1 MSREDLC
8 RGFVFEPSWPIK
20 PWMSDLDT
28 RIGGLGSNR
37 RIAVA
42 LLEVLAEDGDVATRA
57 RAVRAL
63 GDAAAILDR
72 PNGWIPPERLRAML
86 TAARFDRRRARRIGQ
101 ALVRPSALSLL
112 LCYTGIA
119 SPAKMYRRVHQLL
132 ARESEGGRYEAV
144 EVGDQTAHI
153 RFHPAGSD
161 STEPSS
167 SQEWGECGD
176 VLCGLRQG
184 MLASLPGLFGL
195 TPARVVET
203 ACLYAG
209 DPYCEFSAHWTRHPR
224 SGMLTGAAIGLL
236 AGGLAISF
244 GVPAA
249 YALAGLTLLG
259 AAIGRSLDLTLQL
272 EAVAGVR
279 RGQLAL
285 LEQLD
290 QGLSERMDAL
300 AQLQTDVPVSREPE
314 GPASFEQAEGL
325 VPASPHSDAIRT
337 SPGETTC
344 LVRQGAARIYE
355 SASAL
360 REDLASLQAQMSE
373 GERTGLRG
381 GLQSCEQ
388 HGRRIGEAASEID
401 RAVGGGVMRR
411 KTDVRALIERV
422 VATLK
427 PSWPAE
433 LEIEL
438 DVAGAQPPVRC
449 DPLQIEI
456 VVEQLLHNAAA
467 ANGQVGRVTVSL
479 RPHADGVEVAVLDE
493 GEGIE
498 ADLLD
503 QVFDPF
509 VQEGEGDAPSGLGL
523 PVCFRIV
530 EEHGGELR
538 IQTGEERGARVAFV
552 LPVE

>member
-1 MSREDLC
+1 MLDL
-8 RGFVFEPSWPIK
+8 RR
-20 PWMSDLDT
+20 
-28 RIGGLGSNR
+28 RIEGLAGNR
-37 RIAVA
+37 RIAEA
-42 LLEVLAEDGDVATRA
+42 LLEVLAEDGDAATRA
-57 RAVRAL
+57 RALRAL
-63 GDAAAILDR
+63 GDAAAFLDR
-72 PNGWIPPERLRAML
+72 PASWIPPEHLRAML
-86 TAARFDRRRARRIGQ
+86 AAARFDRRRARRIGQ
-101 ALVRPSALSLL
+101 ALVRPSALSLS
-112 LCYTGIA
+112 LCYSGIA
-119 SPAKMYRRVHQLL
+119 SPGKMYRRVNQLL
-132 ARESEGGRYEAV
+132 ARESEGGHYDAV
-144 EVGDQTAHI
+144 EVDQQSARI
-153 RFHPAGSD
+153 RFHAAESDPESSAG
-161 STEPSS
+161 PSS
-167 SQEWGECGD
+167 REWLECAD
-176 VLCGLRQG
+176 VLCGMRQG

-209 DPYCEFSAHWTRHPR
+209 DPYCEFAAHWTRQRR

-236 AGGLAISF
+236 AGGLADSF
-244 GVPAA
+244 GLPTFF
-249 YALAGLTLLG
+249 ALSGLTLLG
-259 AAIGRSLDLTLQL
+259 VAIGRSLDLALQL

-285 LEQLD
+285 LEQMD
-290 QGLSERMDAL
+290 AGLSERMDAL
-300 AQLQTDVPVSREPE
+300 AQLQTDAPVSRDVQA
-314 GPASFEQAEGL
+314 PAGFEQGEGL
-325 VPASPHSDAIRT
+325 IPASPHSDSVRT

-344 LVRQGAARIYE
+344 LIRQGAARIYE
-355 SASAL
+355 SAAAL
-360 REDLASLQAQMSE
+360 REDLASLNVQLTDGGTAGMRS
-373 GERTGLRG
+373 

-388 HGRRIGEAASEID
+388 HGRRIGETASEID

-411 KTDVRALIERV
+411 KTDVRALIERA
-422 VATLK
+422 VASLR
-427 PSWPAE
+427 PGWPDE

-456 VVEQLLHNAAA
+456 VIEQLLHNAAA
-467 ANGQVGRVTVSL
+467 ANGQVGTVTVSL
-479 RPHADGVEVAVLDE
+479 RPHADGVEVAVTDE

-509 VQEGEGDAPSGLGL
+509 VQGGDDESPSGLGL

-552 LPVE
+552 L